1 MPAPLQKYWSK
12 VVSFFCTPAV
22 ADVLPLVSVP

>member
-22 ADVLPLVSVP
+22 ADVLALVSVP